1 MVGAI
6 VAVVV
11 VATRTIT
18 SNNKTGNSMSEHM
31 VHLLH
36 VATREPLQ
44 WADKAC
50 GSTCMHTSANAQ
62 LQTDLDNLAMQMSN
76 GSAARG
82 ARDLAG
88 CKAMQARVHS

>member
-1 MVGAI
+1 MVVAI

-50 GSTCMHTSANAQ
+50 GSTCMHASANAQ
-62 LQTDLDNLAMQMSN
+62 LLTDLGNLAMQMSS

-82 ARDLAG
+82 ARELAG
-88 CKAMQARVHS
+88 CKAMQAKVHS